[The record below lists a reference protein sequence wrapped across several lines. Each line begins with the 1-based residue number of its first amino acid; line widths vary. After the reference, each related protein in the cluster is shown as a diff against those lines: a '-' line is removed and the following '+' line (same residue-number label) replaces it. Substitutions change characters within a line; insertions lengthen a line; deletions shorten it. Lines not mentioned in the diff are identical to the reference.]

1 MRDGARV
8 AAAIEILS
16 DIEARK
22 RPAADAAK
30 DWMLSHRFAGSK
42 DRAEIGDLVFG
53 ALRWKQSSA
62 WRLGEDTP
70 RSWVFGAVAWG
81 FARGPDWIANA
92 CAADPHAPPP
102 PSEAEQSALAQATLD
117 GAPDWVRGDFP
128 EWLDA
133 SMARIF
139 GEARAEEGAALAAPA
154 PLDLRVNT
162 LKSTRDDVIAALAES
177 PRLKEP
183 PAPTSHAPDGVR
195 IPWAQGRTFPWAAE
209 QSFLKGWFEVQDEG
223 SQIAALLAGAS
234 PREQVLDLCAGAGGK
249 TLAMAAAMQNKGQIY
264 AYDEDRLRLKPI
276 FDRVHRSGLRNIQ
289 ILRGGDKQAL
299 GAMGAKFD
307 RVLVDAPCTGSGTWR
322 RRPDAKWKLKPEA
335 VLNRLKE
342 QREVLKDAARLVKP
356 GGRLIY
362 VTCSILPEENG
373 GQVLAFLRDN
383 GAFSQVP
390 YADVWRDVLPGE
402 PPVSADGSTGGLML
416 SSAKHGTDGFY
427 ISVLARAA

>member
-1 MRDGARV
+1 MQTGARIS
-8 AAAIEILS
+8 AAIEVLEDVLNRHQPIGL
-16 DIEARK
+16 AL
-22 RPAADAAK
+22 AAWGKA
-30 DWMLSHRFAGSK
+30 HRFAGSG
-42 DRAEIGDLVFG
+42 DRNAIGGLVYD
-53 ALRWKQSSA
+53 ALRRRASISWALDSGSPRALALGAASSA
-62 WRLGEDTP
+62 LGITSD
-70 RSWVFGAVAWG
+70 AVA
-81 FARGPDWIANA
+81 AA
-92 CAADPHAPPP
+92 CDGSAHSSAALSDTEQHGLTRALDDAP
-102 PSEAEQSALAQATLD
+102 EH
-117 GAPDWVRGDFP
+117 VRADIP
-128 EWLDA
+128 EWLWPRFVEVYGA
-133 SMARIF
+133 SAV
-139 GEARAEEGAALAAPA
+139 AEGQAMSRRAPA
-154 PLDLRVNT
+154 DLRVNT
-162 LKSTRDDVIAALAES
+162 LKSTRDAVLQDLAEFGAQVCALS
-177 PRLKEP
+177 PIGLRVAP
-183 PAPTSHAPDGVR
+183 PTGAA
-195 IPWAQGRTFPWAAE
+195 RTPNLQAEAAF
-209 QSFLKGWFEVQDEG
+209 QQGWFEIQDEG
-223 SQIAALLAGAS
+223 SQIAALMAGAA
-234 PREQVLDLCAGAGGK
+234 PGMNVLDLCAGAGGK

-416 SSAKHGTDGFY
+416 SSAKHSTDGFY